1 MGIVNKKEQTMTTA
15 IYQELSPQEKW
26 QIGAFGATEA
36 QVQECITEYLGRKSS
51 WRVVVDMLNSAWARA
66 NEADFEEARQT
77 LNRVKLAIDRFY
89 CADEPGFFRT
99 QPGQAYSVLSDAQ
112 ELLAMEDI
120 RGAQM
125 CIDEAATLI
134 MTYEEMR

>member
-15 IYQELSPQEKW
+15 IYADLTPQEKW

-51 WRVVVDMLNSAWARA
+51 WRVVVDMLNSAWVRA

-89 CADEPGFFRT
+89 CADEPDFFQT
-99 QPGQAYSVLSDAQ
+99 QPGRAYSILSDAQ

-125 CIDEAATLI
+125 CIDEAVTLI
-134 MTYEEMR
+134 MTHEEVR